1 MTSVEWLIDQL
12 TSIPLAKD
20 KDEFTNGDI
29 ADIVNQAKEMREKEI
44 VNAFDEGKFEG
55 RFNGEKTGEQY
66 YNETYKK

>member
-1 MTSVEWLIDQL
+1 MTSVEWLIERYPRL
-12 TSIPLAKD
+12 ITILNPETIK
-20 KDEFTNGDI
+20 E
-29 ADIVNQAKEMREKEI
+29 AKEIHEKEV